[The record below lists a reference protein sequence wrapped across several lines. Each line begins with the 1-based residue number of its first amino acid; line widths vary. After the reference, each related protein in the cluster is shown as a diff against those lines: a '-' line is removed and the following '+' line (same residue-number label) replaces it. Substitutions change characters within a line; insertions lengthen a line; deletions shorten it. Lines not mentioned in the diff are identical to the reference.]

1 MEMRKSILLFVAA
14 SALVVAGLATSCNKG
29 DDAVRQEPGVVTPA
43 GQAILNVRISGG
55 VASTKAETTASEN
68 DEAKVSKIEV
78 LVFNDNGGL
87 DAYKSSDGTGLKVEG
102 VSSSTG
108 SKTVVAVV
116 NAPDGAGINEV
127 ESLEELR
134 ALHSSF
140 LDDNAA
146 DNFVMYGEETKT
158 LVASGTNDVT
168 VNVNRLAA
176 RLRVDKITRAFL
188 NTMPGLVNLPASKFE
203 IVRIYLTN
211 VAGDVNYGSALSQDT
226 NTTWVTDESPL
237 KATPAQS
244 VAINKSALV
253 YEAANDS
260 GDMNELAQNAS
271 YVNTHRLYAY
281 PNASADQVT
290 KLVVEVKIADH
301 YYTFPIAFENLK
313 SNYSYEIRNITITRL
328 GNPSNGDDNIDPN
341 EPTDP
346 IVAVDFDAEISVN
359 PWNLVLMGEDG
370 DGNITI

>member
-1 MEMRKSILLFVAA
+1 MEMKKHIHLLVAA
-14 SALVVAGLATSCNKG
+14 SALVVAGLAASCNKG
-29 DDAVRQEPGVVTPA
+29 DDAVRDGAPVVDPA
-43 GQAILNVRISGG
+43 NQAILNVRVTGS
-55 VASTKAETTASEN
+55 VASTKAETTASEQ
-68 DEAKVSKIEV
+68 DEAKVNKIEV

-108 SKTVVAVV
+108 SKIIVAVV

-127 ESLEELR
+127 QSLDELR
-134 ALHSSF
+134 AKHSSF
-140 LDDNAA
+140 IDDNAA

-158 LVASGTNDVT
+158 LVASATNDVT
-168 VNVNRLAA
+168 VTVNRLAA

-188 NTMPGLVNLPASKFE
+188 GTMPGLVNLPDSGFE
-203 IVRIYLTN
+203 ITRVYLTN
-211 VAGDVNYGSALSQDT
+211 VAGDVNYGSSISPEA

-237 KATPAQS
+237 KATPAQG
-244 VAINKSALV
+244 VAINKGALV
-253 YEAANDS
+253 YEAANSAS
-260 GDMNELAQNAS
+260 GMNRLAQNGS

-281 PNASADQVT
+281 PNASDEQIT

-328 GNPSNGDDNIDPN
+328 GNPSNGDDTIDPN

-346 IVAVDFDAEISVN
+346 IVAVDFDADIAVN
-359 PWNLVLMGEDG
+359 PWNLVLMGEEG
-370 DGNITI
+370 DGNIVI

>member
-1 MEMRKSILLFVAA
+1 MEMKKHIHLLVAA
-14 SALVVAGLATSCNKG
+14 SALVVAGLAASCNKG
-29 DDAVRQEPGVVTPA
+29 DDAVREGAPVVDPA
-43 GQAILNVRISGG
+43 NQAILNVRVTGS
-55 VASTKAETTASEN
+55 VASTKAETTVSEQ
-68 DEAKVSKIEV
+68 DEAKVNKIEV

-108 SKTVVAVV
+108 SKIIVAVV

-127 ESLEELR
+127 QSLDELR
-134 ALHSSF
+134 AKHSSF
-140 LDDNAA
+140 IDDNAA

-158 LVASGTNDVT
+158 LVASATNDVT
-168 VNVNRLAA
+168 VTVNRLAA

-188 NTMPGLVNLPASKFE
+188 STMPGLVNLPASGFE
-203 IVRIYLTN
+203 ITRVYLTN
-211 VAGDVNYGSALSQDT
+211 VAGDVNYGSSISPEA

-237 KATPAQS
+237 KATPAQG
-244 VAINKSALV
+244 VAINKGALV
-253 YEAANDS
+253 YEAANSAS
-260 GDMNELAQNAS
+260 GVNQLAQNGS

-281 PNASADQVT
+281 PNASDEQIT

-301 YYTFPIAFENLK
+301 YYTFPIAFENIK

-328 GNPSNGDDNIDPN
+328 GNPSNGDDTIDPN

-346 IVAVDFDAEISVN
+346 IVAVDFDADIAVN
-359 PWNLVLMGEDG
+359 PWNLVLMGEEG
-370 DGNITI
+370 DGNIVI

>member
-1 MEMRKSILLFVAA
+1 MEMKKHIHLLVAA
-14 SALVVAGLATSCNKG
+14 SALVVAGLAASCNKG
-29 DDAVRQEPGVVTPA
+29 DDAVREGAPVVDPA
-43 GQAILNVRISGG
+43 NQAILNVRVTGS
-55 VASTKAETTASEN
+55 VASTKAETTASEQ
-68 DEAKVSKIEV
+68 DEAKVNKIEV

-108 SKTVVAVV
+108 SKIIVAVV

-127 ESLEELR
+127 QSLDELR
-134 ALHSSF
+134 AKHSSF
-140 LDDNAA
+140 IDDNAA

-158 LVASGTNDVT
+158 LVASATNDVT
-168 VNVNRLAA
+168 VTVNRLAA

-188 NTMPGLVNLPASKFE
+188 STMPGLVNLPASGFE
-203 IVRIYLTN
+203 ITRVYLTN
-211 VAGDVNYGSALSQDT
+211 VAGDVNYGSSISTEA

-237 KATPAQS
+237 KATPARG
-244 VAINKSALV
+244 VAINKGALV
-253 YEAANDS
+253 YEAANSAS
-260 GDMNELAQNAS
+260 GMNQLAQNDS

-281 PNASADQVT
+281 PNASDEQIT

-328 GNPSNGDDNIDPN
+328 GNPSNGDDTIDPN

-346 IVAVDFDAEISVN
+346 IVAVDFDADIAVN
-359 PWNLVLMGEDG
+359 PWNLVLMGEEG
-370 DGNITI
+370 DGNIVI

>member
-1 MEMRKSILLFVAA
+1 MEMKKHIHLLVAA
-14 SALVVAGLATSCNKG
+14 SALIVAGLAASCNKG
-29 DDAVRQEPGVVTPA
+29 DDAVREGAPVVDPA
-43 GQAILNVRISGG
+43 NQAILNVRVTGS
-55 VASTKAETTASEN
+55 VASTKAETTASEQ
-68 DEAKVSKIEV
+68 DEAKVNKIEV

-108 SKTVVAVV
+108 SKIIVAVV

-127 ESLEELR
+127 QSLDELR
-134 ALHSSF
+134 AKHSF
-140 LDDNAA
+140 FIDDNAA

-158 LVASGTNDVT
+158 LVASATNDVT
-168 VNVNRLAA
+168 VMVNRLAA

-188 NTMPGLVNLPASKFE
+188 STMPGLVNIPASGFE
-203 IVRIYLTN
+203 ITRVYLTN
-211 VAGDVNYGSALSQDT
+211 VAGDVNYGSSISPEA

-237 KATPAQS
+237 KATPAQG
-244 VAINKSALV
+244 VAINKGALV
-253 YEAANDS
+253 YEAANSAS
-260 GDMNELAQNAS
+260 GMNQLAQNGS

-281 PNASADQVT
+281 PNASDEQIT

-328 GNPSNGDDNIDPN
+328 GNPSNGDDTIDPN

-346 IVAVDFDAEISVN
+346 IVAVDFDADIAVN
-359 PWNLVLMGEDG
+359 PWNLVLMGEEG
-370 DGNITI
+370 DGNIVI